1 MSIIAT
7 FINSYGI
14 VFASDSN
21 LSNDRGNAGFGQKLF
36 PIPNFNACIA
46 YTGAYSINNQEI
58 DQVLNEFVIGQSHIC
73 STIHEVVLELTS
85 ILNRE
90 MNDIEFSIP
99 TIIHVAGYQNQGNV
113 CSVEHWHISNTGL
126 NDDGTYQPARDE
138 FIFHND
144 FDSYNNPAN
153 RNLIIQMENSS
164 QIYQFFIN
172 GYPPGRISIMILME
186 SINQSIHRILSNG
199 NWNFRA
205 PKNLF
210 EFASQIKLSFYV
222 VCELFKMSDYNALY
236 VGGEIQTYLLP
247 KPQNID
253 TSPLS

>member
-46 YTGAYSINNQEI
+46 YTGAYSINNQEL
-58 DQVLNEFVIGQSHIC
+58 DQVLNEFVIGACHVYSSIYE
-73 STIHEVVLELTS
+73 IVEALTS
-85 ILNRE
+85 LLNTT
-90 MNDIEFSIP
+90 MNEIEFDIQ
-99 TIIHVAGYQNQGNV
+99 TIIHVAGYQNQGDV

-126 NDDGTYQPARDE
+126 NDDGTYQPTRGE

-144 FDSYNNPAN
+144 FDSYNNPHH
-153 RNLIIQMENSS
+153 RNLIIQMENRS

-172 GYPPGRISIMILME
+172 GYPPGRISIRIIME
-186 SINQSIHRILSNG
+186 SINESIQRILSNA

-205 PKNLF
+205 PRNLF

-247 KPQNID
+247 KPQNLD
-253 TSPLS
+253 LTPLN